1 MRNGLLERAGGS
13 LRRSCLTVAALIYL
27 TAFVGEAWAGAFTF
41 SNETDRRD
49 VVTHPKGYNGSGGNL
64 VVTVCVN
71 PASAHATAMV
81 ISTQNAV
88 NTWNGLIAT
97 SPNLLSGTSNN
108 IPAGQMDFESTLLHE
123 LGHCIGLNHPNLA
136 TESGVAIADE
146 NYTQS
151 TDGNHNGVNN
161 PADFNLGMGADGVR
175 GSSDDVRGDDFNLHF
190 FRKSNNNPFT
200 IGPLI
205 DRTTYSQD
213 LVDLPVGHTYAANA
227 DRSVGAMLG
236 VPDTEAVM
244 QQGAFADE
252 DQRKLNHDDVASI
265 KYAMT
270 GWDELQVLP
279 TTTPSRSAMSD

>member
-108 IPAGQMDFESTLLHE
+108 IPAGQMDFESTLL
-123 LGHCIGLNHPNLA
+123 L
-136 TESGVAIADE
+136 DRR
-146 NYTQS
+146 QS
-151 TDGNHNGVNN
+151 Q
-161 PADFNLGMGADGVR
+161 R
-175 GSSDDVRGDDFNLHF
+175 R
-190 FRKSNNNPFT
+190 
-200 IGPLI
+200 
-205 DRTTYSQD
+205 
-213 LVDLPVGHTYAANA
+213 
-227 DRSVGAMLG
+227 
-236 VPDTEAVM
+236 
-244 QQGAFADE
+244 QQ
-252 DQRKLNHDDVASI
+252 
-265 KYAMT
+265 
-270 GWDELQVLP
+270 
-279 TTTPSRSAMSD
+279 SRRFQSRYGRRRRPRFERRRAR